1 MVKMAQERGELA
13 GLSAVEV
20 AVGVVAAV
28 GRGAAVAATRTRGV
42 RGTVPSI
49 LFFLTATMLSD
60 PPFDPPPPST
70 SVNHKTSPP
79 F

>member
-42 RGTVPSI
+42 RGTVPSN
-49 LFFLTATMLSD
+49 FFLTATMLCD